1 MENYPKI
8 VSFEELNQL
17 RDQLG
22 RIVCT
27 SGGFD
32 PIHPGHASCIIE
44 SKQYGDTLVVVVN
57 GDSFLQRKKGK
68 PFMDLETRCNIVSC
82 IRGVDYVVPFEIEND
97 QTVCE
102 ALRLIRPHVFTK
114 GGDRVDY
121 TNIPEWQVCIDLGI
135 ELIPQ
140 VGRPK
145 HWSSSDFLKE
155 WGDFLEEKRISATA
169 LPSGL
174 GERKPSPASI
184 HVPKASQRQKRQQE
198 VNSRQN
204 YATPGQD

>member
-1 MENYPKI
+1 MGNYAKI
-8 VSFEELNQL
+8 LSFDEFDKI

-32 PIHPGHASCIIE
+32 PIHPGHATCIVE

-68 PFMDLETRCNIVSC
+68 AFMDLETRCMLVSC
-82 IRGVDYVVPFEIEND
+82 MRDVDYVIPFEIEND

-102 ALRLIRPHVFTK
+102 ALRRIRPHVFTK

-121 TNIPEWQVCIDLGI
+121 TNIPEWAVCQELGI
-135 ELIPQ
+135 EIVSR
-140 VGRPK
+140 VGKPK
-145 HWSSSDFLKE
+145 FWNSSDFLRQ
-155 WGDFLEEKRISATA
+155 WGEFWAET
-169 LPSGL
+169 
-174 GERKPSPASI
+174 
-184 HVPKASQRQKRQQE
+184 HQKVE
-198 VNSRQN
+198 MK
-204 YATPGQD
+204 